1 MPAQTERNTLKL
13 QLEGVTKELSGTQ
26 ELQTQL
32 TARIHELEKDNITLK
47 NRADEVTHRS
57 KVELTNLKMEMLQ
70 ERGDLE
76 RTRDK
81 LKNEIEGQTRRCSIS
96 VNLAK
101 RKC

>member
-1 MPAQTERNTLKL
+1 MQTERNTLKL

>member
-13 QLEGVTKELSGTQ
+13 QLEGVTRELSGTQ

>member
-81 LKNEIEGQTRRCSIS
+81 LKNEIEGQTRPCSIS

-101 RKC
+101 REC

>member
-96 VNLAK
+96 VNLAE
-101 RKC
+101 RKF

>member
-13 QLEGVTKELSGTQ
+13 QLEGVTRELSGTQ

-96 VNLAK
+96 VDLAK

>member
-96 VNLAK
+96 VNLGK
-101 RKC
+101 REC

>member
-81 LKNEIEGQTRRCSIS
+81 LKNEIEGKTWRCAY
-96 VNLAK
+96 VAT
-101 RKC
+101 

>member
-1 MPAQTERNTLKL
+1 MPVQTERNTLKL

>member
-101 RKC
+101 RKF

>member
-96 VNLAK
+96 VDLAK